1 MQFNPSQLRRLL
13 LYDENYQQCI
23 SQLIG
28 YIEHQNSV
36 IQEQEKRIKTL
47 ELSVQNISK
56 LLRRTNNLVLQNA
69 QAQIDEEDKT
79 EVNLQDMI
87 CSALDLPTTTS
98 TEKENN

>member
-13 LYDENYQQCI
+13 LYEENYQKCI

-28 YIEHQNSV
+28 FIEQQNSV
-36 IQEQEKRIKTL
+36 IQEQEKRIKAL
-47 ELSVQNISK
+47 EVSLQDISK

-69 QAQIDEEDKT
+69 QAQVDEEDKT